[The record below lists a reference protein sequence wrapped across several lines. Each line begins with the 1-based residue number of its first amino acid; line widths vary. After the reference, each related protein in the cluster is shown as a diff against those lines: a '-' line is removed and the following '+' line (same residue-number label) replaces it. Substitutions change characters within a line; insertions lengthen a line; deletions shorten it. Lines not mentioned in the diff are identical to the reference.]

1 MSRTLLD
8 SKQFLLPRDEFSPS
22 RSTFRQT
29 ATPAKPEAEATTIL
43 PFRETETNER
53 TAQRRTKPFPFLH
66 LFIRFENFSFPSSTY
81 LGTSSVP
88 SFAATYNLRGA
99 VWVEFEAKINFLK
112 MKLSVVILTLL
123 LALSFNV
130 ALSEVQEEGNR
141 SSDLSEL
148 NSFSMGRV
156 QSLYSHSI

>member
-1 MSRTLLD
+1 MN
-8 SKQFLLPRDEFSPS
+8 FLRAALHS
-22 RSTFRQT
+22 
-29 ATPAKPEAEATTIL
+29 AKPPL
-43 PFRETETNER
+43 LRNPKRKRRPFCRFEKLRRTNER
-53 TAQRRTKPFPFLH
+53 RNGERNHFPPSTSSSVPKISLFRALH
-66 LFIRFENFSFPSSTY
+66 TYILTY

>member
-1 MSRTLLD
+1 
-8 SKQFLLPRDEFSPS
+8 
-22 RSTFRQT
+22 
-29 ATPAKPEAEATTIL
+29 
-43 PFRETETNER
+43 
-53 TAQRRTKPFPFLH
+53 
-66 LFIRFENFSFPSSTY
+66 
-81 LGTSSVP
+81 
-88 SFAATYNLRGA
+88 
-99 VWVEFEAKINFLK
+99 

-156 QSLYSHSI
+156 QSL